1 MKVVSRMQRIVNGI
15 LVAIGSLRVRTPN
28 LWDPEVES
36 MNLYEETCQDVS
48 SCISMRAVLDNP
60 GTIDI
65 TRHLSKCVNAE
76 HCEPG
81 GA

>member
-36 MNLYEETCQDVS
+36 MNLYEKTCQDVS
-48 SCISMRAVLDNP
+48 SRISILDNP